1 MSKLTSVT
9 VCAMILSFVSLCAPS
24 HVVAASGT
32 RSFVRVRD
40 DDSNQDLKF
49 RAVGYGA
56 SQSSSTRSIVRRGPK
71 RATYD
76 EAKQDIDQE
85 CKSEHGC

>member
-9 VCAMILSFVSLCAPS
+9 VCAMDLSFVSLCAPS

-32 RSFVRVRD
+32 GSFVRVLD

-49 RAVGYGA
+49 RAVGYGG
-56 SQSSSTRSIVRRGPK
+56 SQSSSMRSIIWQGPK

-76 EAKQDIDQE
+76 EAN
-85 CKSEHGC
+85 